1 MVELSEDK
9 VRKTYTMN
17 SFQRAFL
24 NQEQIV
30 LKLLS
35 RNFTTHDGGIVIDR
49 VVGLNDETLIQKNIS
64 AIAKK
69 IEEFH
74 MLDTTNVEYQNYKD
88 SLELFNYKFEN
99 EDDIINQALVL
110 QKQDV
115 VLCHGDLVTGNI
127 LFNVNEIEFID
138 FEYSGK
144 SNRLFDLA
152 SFITERKLSQEQEDE
167 FVSSFMFEV
176 NLDDLEII
184 KKFLRIFWGK
194 WAYWMH
200 EQTGKQIYLDILE
213 DKKKDY

>member
-184 KKFLRIFWGK
+184 KKFLRIF
-194 WAYWMH
+194 
-200 EQTGKQIYLDILE
+200 
-213 DKKKDY
+213 